1 MISDSADQPNAF
13 SGDVVWSN
21 TSYDSRW
28 IVKINNVGKGG
39 QGVGHKV
46 ISKDG
51 TCTAFLKVMQ
61 EAGSTERRLRFH
73 DEAQAYSALKCL
85 QVPRLLESNAHLY
98 EDKNISLYIVT
109 DFIEGDT
116 LDTWRSRIKNLSLD
130 RAITIVLQLL
140 DTIGQVHSAGLVHR
154 DIKPQNIIINS
165 DIDAVPVLVDFGIA
179 FNFNIERDK
188 AITRVNDGLGN
199 KFLQLPELLSGVAG
213 KRDKVSDLTFIAGI
227 LFYLITK
234 RKPATLRDGN
244 GKLPHQRSESLPHLR
259 GFERSGILNFFDRA
273 FSHDIDDRYQTSTEM
288 IVDLHRV
295 LARQLSQEPIDKKER
310 LKRLLE
316 DVQFRT
322 NGEQSL
328 KINEALSWAVRAYS
342 TVAKRSSG
350 NLTAQQTLINDAM
363 IPGYVRLTW
372 HLAGKYRISTFLWV
386 AIIGSEYVWYT
397 IKGEVYRA
405 SVTEPLSSDFP
416 AAFIENAIDEDML
429 RILSEDPIDNP
440 PEFSGMQAIIDRITY
455 SWAGALELSETLGLP
470 VALIIYDDSRPVTH
484 REHLLDCVLNDEI
497 VQQTIRKCFVLLII
511 KRSDVPEGISIPTE
525 GDYFGL
531 IEHGQ
536 LTEYVHI
543 AANTEAARMRF
554 STLGKKY
561 N

>member
-1 MISDSADQPNAF
+1 
-13 SGDVVWSN
+13 
-21 TSYDSRW
+21 
-28 IVKINNVGKGG
+28 
-39 QGVGHKV
+39 
-46 ISKDG
+46 
-51 TCTAFLKVMQ
+51 
-61 EAGSTERRLRFH
+61 E
-73 DEAQAYSALKCL
+73 
-85 QVPRLLESNAHLY
+85 
-98 EDKNISLYIVT
+98 
-109 DFIEGDT
+109 
-116 LDTWRSRIKNLSLD
+116 
-130 RAITIVLQLL
+130 
-140 DTIGQVHSAGLVHR
+140 
-154 DIKPQNIIINS
+154 
-165 DIDAVPVLVDFGIA
+165 
-179 FNFNIERDK
+179 
-188 AITRVNDGLGN
+188 
-199 KFLQLPELLSGVAG
+199 
-213 KRDKVSDLTFIAGI
+213 
-227 LFYLITK
+227 
-234 RKPATLRDGN
+234 
-244 GKLPHQRSESLPHLR
+244 
-259 GFERSGILNFFDRA
+259 
-273 FSHDIDDRYQTSTEM
+273 
-288 IVDLHRV
+288 
-295 LARQLSQEPIDKKER
+295 
-310 LKRLLE
+310 
-316 DVQFRT
+316 
-322 NGEQSL
+322 
-328 KINEALSWAVRAYS
+328 YS

-455 SWAGALELSETLGLP
+455 SWVGALELSETLGLP

-525 GDYFGL
+525 SDSFGL
-531 IEHGQ
+531 IVHGQ
-536 LTEYVHI
+536 LTGYEHI